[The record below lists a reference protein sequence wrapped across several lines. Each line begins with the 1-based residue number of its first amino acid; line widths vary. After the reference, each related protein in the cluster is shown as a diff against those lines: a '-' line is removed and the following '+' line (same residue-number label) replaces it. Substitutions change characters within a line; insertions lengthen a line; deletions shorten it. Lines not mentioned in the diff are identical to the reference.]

1 VKTLAL
7 GLSLLLASAIGAES
21 RTSRSQIEAAYAKSA
36 RAIRLRFLDGA
47 IHHRDSGFRAVDPQ
61 GHRIDMQLERK
72 RLERFFSKA
81 ITIEEKYQ
89 LLDFREPKPGVAE
102 VKVSSRIE
110 LTLLDPASRKPMLVY
125 FETRSQDSWS
135 LQGQDW
141 RLRHSVLEKQE
152 ARVTAD
158 PNQLKERP

>member
-1 VKTLAL
+1 MRMLTFALA
-7 GLSLLLASAIGAES
+7 LLLASASSSETGS
-21 RTSRSQIEAAYAKSA
+21 SRSQIEAAYAKSA
-36 RAIRLRFLDGA
+36 RAIRLRFLDGT
-47 IHHRDSGFRAVDPQ
+47 IHHRDPAFEAVDPQ